1 MKFVPLLDDA
11 ERCSFVNV
19 QRITFINCLLTLSF
33 FISMY
38 LGAVKIT
45 PSHDPSDFELA
56 KRHSLPHMNILSD
69 DGTLINVPSP
79 FKVSFLLL
87 F

>member
-1 MKFVPLLDDA
+1 MFV
-11 ERCSFVNV
+11 
-19 QRITFINCLLTLSF
+19 
-33 FISMY
+33 
-38 LGAVKIT
+38 GAVKIT

-56 KRHSLPHMNILSD
+56 KRHNLPHMNILSD

-79 FKVSFLLL
+79 FVVNVLLL